1 MKKSGLIFF
10 LALILAAYG
19 LPLHA
24 ADLNRS
30 ETAAAYYKSYDHERR
45 QNYEAAIKDL
55 SAVYGANPN
64 DYLVN
69 YRMGWLYYL
78 DRNYSEAIKHLK
90 IALAVSPESIEVMNT
105 IIPVYS
111 AQADWPKVEAQSM
124 AVLKIDFY
132 NLTANYWYSH
142 SLRME
147 KKYGPAIKVDRKML
161 TVYPTSATFLQQLG
175 ENLFLDNKKEE
186 SLSVFRKLKL
196 LWPSNT
202 VADQYLNKSAAGG
215 P

>member
-1 MKKSGLIFF
+1 MKRPGLVLFVTV
-10 LALILAAYG
+10 ILAAYG
-19 LPLHA
+19 LPLYA

-30 ETAAAYYKSYDHERR
+30 EIAAAYYKSYEHERS
-45 QNYEAAIKDL
+45 QSYESAIQDL
-55 SAVYGANPN
+55 SAIYTGNPN

-78 DRNYSEAIKHLK
+78 GRNYSEAIKHLNK
-90 IALAVSPESIEVMNT
+90 ALAVSPQSIEVMNT

-111 AQADWPKVEAQSM
+111 ARADWPKVEAKSM

-132 NLTANYWYSH
+132 NLSANYWYSH

-147 KKYGPAIKVDRKML
+147 KKYGPAIQVDRKML
-161 TVYPTSATFLQQLG
+161 TVYPTSATFLQELG

-196 LWPSNT
+196 LWPSNA
-202 VADQYLNKSAAGG
+202 VADQYLNKLEAGG
-215 P
+215 Q